1 MSAGKTLVIRCI
13 GCAIVVTGT
22 TKRSKE
28 SVNEYGQDIWFKL
41 SVVLERK
48 QLSLCLNWLIY
59 SLLNISR
66 TLLEQRRL
74 QKLGYSTLMVSLP
87 RDWVTQMKLKR
98 GDMVNITSDD
108 QGRLVIHPS
117 LEILKTKSRC
127 VINAEK
133 VDENL
138 LGRLIIGTYIAG
150 HETIEIRTRRE
161 ELTPQQL
168 DIIRKTTNELIGV
181 GVVGQEVNKIIMQ
194 SFLDPS
200 KFPING
206 LISRLN
212 LIVDSMRDLAV
223 KSLIEEKMEYAK
235 QVVDMDVEAD
245 KVYFLATRQLLQA
258 VEDKGL
264 AEKVGL
270 GNPRNILGDRLVT
283 KALEEVGDYAQVI
296 AKSAMKIIDM
306 RYFNAEMNADIAQL
320 NDMARRIGALAL
332 RSLFRREVQ
341 SANAAIIEYGK
352 LAEAEDKIDAQL
364 DKRLVST
371 MAVATRLKSITGSIR
386 QIGRYYTIAAE
397 SMINRSVEV
406 STDIAEV
413 IAEE

>member
-1 MSAGKTLVIRCI
+1 M
-13 GCAIVVTGT
+13 
-22 TKRSKE
+22 
-28 SVNEYGQDIWFKL
+28 
-41 SVVLERK
+41 
-48 QLSLCLNWLIY
+48 
-59 SLLNISR
+59 
-66 TLLEQRRL
+66 LEQRRL

-87 RDWVTQMKLKR
+87 RDWVTQMNLKR

-117 LEILKTKSRC
+117 LEVLKAKSRC
-127 VINAEK
+127 IINAEK
-133 VDENL
+133 VDETL

-150 HETIEIRTRRE
+150 HETIEIRTKRE

-181 GVVGQEVNKIIMQ
+181 GVVGQEVNKVTMQ

-223 KSLIEEKMEYAK
+223 KALIEEKIEYAK
-235 QVVDMDVEAD
+235 QVIDMDVEAD

-270 GNPRNILGDRLVT
+270 ENPRNILGDRLVT

-296 AKSAMKIIDM
+296 AKSAMKIIDL
-306 RYFNAEMNADIAQL
+306 RYFNADINTDISQL
-320 NDMARRIGALAL
+320 NDMARRIGALAI

-341 SANAAIIEYGK
+341 SANEAIIEYGL
-352 LAEAEDKIDAQL
+352 LAEAEDKIDSQL
-364 DKRLVST
+364 DKRLAST
-371 MAVATRLKSITGSIR
+371 ITAVATRLKSITGSIK

-397 SMINRSVEV
+397 SMINRSVEA

-413 IAEE
+413 IAED